1 MVQCRNNSS
10 APSSVEPLEVR
21 APGAFRSNTGI
32 KRINRQPKAFS
43 PGGDILVSFRV
54 DYTCWF
60 NEITGHGLLLHCHF
74 TRRTLPVLSS
84 ILAEELCESSRRK
97 PSAELD
103 TQSSESKQNNT
114 TSIYV

>member
-1 MVQCRNNSS
+1 MVQLDVTCLKLGDYTTNF
-10 APSSVEPLEVR
+10 PPIHL
-21 APGAFRSNTGI
+21 
-32 KRINRQPKAFS
+32 FS
-43 PGGDILVSFRV
+43 PDYTDFAVLTNLVSFGV
-54 DYTCWF
+54 DYTGWF